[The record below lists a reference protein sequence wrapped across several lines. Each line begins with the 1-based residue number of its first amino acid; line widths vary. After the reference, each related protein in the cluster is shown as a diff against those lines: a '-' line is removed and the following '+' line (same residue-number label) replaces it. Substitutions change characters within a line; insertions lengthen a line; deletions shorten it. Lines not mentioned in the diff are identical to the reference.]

1 MIEHVPHKR
10 AGETTAISKP
20 ARWLVYLATVGLF
33 LYCISAFYDRATGF
47 TELIG
52 FGERFAARSL
62 PAVTAIP
69 HHVYRQS
76 AGYDGQFYA
85 QMATDPLL
93 RELALDRALDDAP
106 LRVRRILFSW
116 TAYVAGL
123 GHPPWILQAYA
134 LQNVVCWLLLSA
146 LLLRLFPLENGR
158 MIALWMA
165 CLFTG
170 GLIWSVRFA
179 LLDGPSLLLLAL
191 GIAALD
197 SGRGWL
203 SAAIFGVSGLGRET
217 NLLAVAAQLRPVALA
232 WRPIAM
238 RAAEIAL
245 VLLPLVIWFDYIYSI
260 YRSLLY
266 TSGSTLGQPLAAFAW
281 KWQVTLAEV
290 AARGWQANARFSLL
304 TLIALSVQVAYV
316 AIRFDWRNAWWRL
329 GAAYALLMPL
339 LGRALWNGEPPTA
352 LRVLLPLAI
361 AFNVLLRDCE
371 RPRLFWP
378 LFIAGNATV
387 VQGLAMLRVPFIWSW
402 L

>member
-1 MIEHVPHKR
+1 M
-10 AGETTAISKP
+10 
-20 ARWLVYLATVGLF
+20 RWLVYLGTIGLF
-33 LYCISAFYDRATGF
+33 LYCISAVYDRETGF

-52 FGERFAARSL
+52 FGEGFAGRSL
-62 PAVTAIP
+62 PAVSAVP

-93 RELALDRALDDAP
+93 REIALDRALDDAP

-116 TAYVAGL
+116 TAYVAGM
-123 GHPPWILQAYA
+123 GRPAWILQVYA

-146 LLLRLFPLENGR
+146 LLLLRLFPLENGR
-158 MIALWMA
+158 MIALWVA
-165 CLFTG
+165 SLFTG

-179 LLDGPSLLLLAL
+179 LLDGPSMLLLAL
-191 GIAALD
+191 GVVALE

-203 SAAIFGVSGLGRET
+203 SAAIFGISGLGRET

-232 WRPIAM
+232 WRPIAS
-238 RAAEIAL
+238 RAGEIAL
-245 VLLPLVIWFDYIYSI
+245 VLLPFAIWFDYIYSL
-260 YRSLLY
+260 YRGLLY
-266 TSGSTLGQPLAAFAW
+266 TSGSTLGQPFAAFAW
-281 KWQVTLAEV
+281 KWQVTLAELWL
-290 AARGWQANARFSLL
+290 RGWQANARFSLL
-304 TLIALSVQVAYV
+304 ALIALTVQVAYL
-316 AIRFDWRNAWWRL
+316 AIRFDWTNAWWRL

-339 LGRALWNGEPPTA
+339 LGRPLWDGEPPTA

-387 VQGLAMLRVPFIWSW
+387 VHGLAMLRVPFIWSW